1 MPPTPDQNAI
11 RFEDYF
17 TIQEKVFTKVQRFT
31 IDSPSEQK
39 LRA

>member
-1 MPPTPDQNAI
+1 MPPTPNQNAI

-17 TIQEKVFTKVQRFT
+17 SIQEKVFTKAQRFT
-31 IDSPSEQK
+31 LDSPSEQI